1 MGSGRHSMTKQTRQE
16 LRMRPGHHART
27 GVRAGR
33 RALLGG
39 AVALLLTGG
48 AATVLS
54 HQQGPMPIAFVI
66 STDR

>member
-1 MGSGRHSMTKQTRQE
+1 
-16 LRMRPGHHART
+16 MRPGHHART
-27 GVRAGR
+27 GIRAGQ

-54 HQQGPMPIAFVI
+54 HQQGPVPIAFVI